1 MKKTLN
7 RFIESRFFPLAIIL
21 IALTIWSYKF
31 YLKDDNLTTYTYLSV
46 FFLSIPFSLLVIFK
60 KDTIYSTMPLLAILF
75 TLGMTGMNIDSVK
88 SSLLGFMSGFLMLG
102 SIIFH
107 LIYYKVKFKL
117 KSLGISL
124 ILISISF
131 LIPLLYTPFNEV
143 SLLLSSLGLIYLV
156 VYLFYANTISANQI
170 NKLVR
175 YLGFIALLLSLQLF
189 IIWLN
194 GLLKWENGNI
204 IENFLTIFNSSTT
217 DPGWGNI
224 NDLTIHLV
232 LSSVVFI
239 FYIEKYPKSFLPW
252 LFLGWIGFW
261 IYVSNARGSMITYT
275 ILIGL
280 VALYYTVRGNRDQ
293 RINLIKTLLV
303 GLIMIFIFSPIINEI
318 IDKFFNSFYLDD
330 PNKTLTGRIKLWWDH
345 EDSAWNTFLKYP
357 VFGSGWHTKP
367 FILNPSQNRVTIYH
381 STFFHV
387 LATGGILGIILLGYH
402 WIKVFQIFKKNFHLK
417 ISLILLLGLVITQ
430 FHGLFDNTQY
440 MIHFSIY
447 TYIMFAVL
455 ENTNINENDLLS
467 I

>member
-1 MKKTLN
+1 
-7 RFIESRFFPLAIIL
+7 
-21 IALTIWSYKF
+21 
-31 YLKDDNLTTYTYLSV
+31 
-46 FFLSIPFSLLVIFK
+46 
-60 KDTIYSTMPLLAILF
+60 MPLLAILF
-75 TLGMTGMNIDSVK
+75 TLGMTGMNIDSIK

-189 IIWLN
+189 LIWIN

-239 FYIEKYPKSFLPW
+239 FYIEKYPK
-252 LFLGWIGFW
+252 
-261 IYVSNARGSMITYT
+261 
-275 ILIGL
+275 
-280 VALYYTVRGNRDQ
+280 
-293 RINLIKTLLV
+293 
-303 GLIMIFIFSPIINEI
+303 
-318 IDKFFNSFYLDD
+318 
-330 PNKTLTGRIKLWWDH
+330 
-345 EDSAWNTFLKYP
+345 TF
-357 VFGSGWHTKP
+357 
-367 FILNPSQNRVTIYH
+367 
-381 STFFHV
+381 
-387 LATGGILGIILLGYH
+387 A
-402 WIKVFQIFKKNFHLK
+402 
-417 ISLILLLGLVITQ
+417 LVILRLDW
-430 FHGLFDNTQY
+430 FLDIRFKC
-440 MIHFSIY
+440 
-447 TYIMFAVL
+447 
-455 ENTNINENDLLS
+455 
-467 I
+467 